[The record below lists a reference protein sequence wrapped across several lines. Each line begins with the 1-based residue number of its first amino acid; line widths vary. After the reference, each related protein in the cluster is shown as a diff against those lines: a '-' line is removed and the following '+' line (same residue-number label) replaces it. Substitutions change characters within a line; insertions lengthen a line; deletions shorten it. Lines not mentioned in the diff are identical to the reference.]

1 MSIEEIINDA
11 GPKEGAFAIMMD
23 MSNRNYNAHRLAHA
37 VANDLSYYDDSLD
50 SSEIETPKFSM
61 WQGLSD
67 EERTKVS
74 IDQHYENVVTE
85 ADKKREIKMYRKEL
99 AKKARTWSDE

>member
-1 MSIEEIINDA
+1 
-11 GPKEGAFAIMMD
+11 
-23 MSNRNYNAHRLAHA
+23 
-37 VANDLSYYDDSLD
+37 
-50 SSEIETPKFSM
+50 M